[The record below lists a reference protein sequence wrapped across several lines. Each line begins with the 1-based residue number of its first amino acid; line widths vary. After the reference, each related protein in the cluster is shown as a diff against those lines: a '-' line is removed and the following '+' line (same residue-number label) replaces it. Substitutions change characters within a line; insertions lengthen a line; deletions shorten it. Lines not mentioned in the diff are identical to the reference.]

1 MSGAAA
7 EPALTL
13 ALLPETFT
21 ILKFPA
27 GADVP
32 AWSSSGRIWLMSRT
46 LEEMTV
52 VAEASAV
59 PAEASADLTDA
70 WRCLRISE
78 VFDFS
83 VPGILASVL
92 APLAGAGVGIFAA
105 STYSTDYVWI
115 RAADV
120 PAALS
125 ALTAA
130 GHRVHQ
136 DAPVDIR

>member
-1 MSGAAA
+1 MSGSSPR
-7 EPALTL
+7 PALTL
-13 ALLPETFT
+13 TLLPESFT
-21 ILKFPA
+21 ILKLPA
-27 GADVP
+27 EADLP
-32 AWSSSGRIWLMSRT
+32 AWATSGRVWQVSRA

-52 VAEASAV
+52 VVDATEV
-59 PAEASADLTDA
+59 PAEAAGERSED

-92 APLAGAGVGIFAA
+92 SPVADAGVGIFAA

-115 RAADV
+115 AAVDV
-120 PAALS
+120 PTALS

-136 DAPVDIR
+136 DAPVDVR